1 MHFKSWN
8 LFYDDTNKLYNK
20 ILCETAHIK
29 NDELVNQLF
38 VSHYDK
44 KIGGF
49 YRTNRSGFMLYILKA
64 RLKIYNAIFN
74 HYYLT
79 DDVNKFLDDILHE
92 DFFDY
97 EISILF
103 EDILMIKNID
113 EDVISCIKNEIE
125 FYELL
130 IDNFSKSVGD

>member
-8 LFYDDTNKLYNK
+8 IFYDDANKLYNK

-38 VSHYDK
+38 ASHYNK

-64 RLKIYNAIFN
+64 RLKIYNTVLNSYDFAENIDE
-74 HYYLT
+74 LL
-79 DDVNKFLDDILHE
+79 DVIIHE
-92 DFFDY
+92 EFFDY

-113 EDVISCIKNEIE
+113 EDVISSIKNEIE